1 MNLKLVL
8 MRNSYFCLS
17 CNLIKLIFEDLLTD
31 AGGLILN
38 EASRFFDGHEVNVD
52 D

>member
-8 MRNSYFCLS
+8 MRNSYFCSS
-17 CNLIKLIFEDLLTD
+17 CNLIMLIFEELLTD

-38 EASRFFDGHEVNVD
+38 NAS
-52 D
+52 

>member
-1 MNLKLVL
+1 MNLKPVL

-38 EASRFFDGHEVNVD
+38 KASRFLDGHEVNVSD
-52 D
+52 